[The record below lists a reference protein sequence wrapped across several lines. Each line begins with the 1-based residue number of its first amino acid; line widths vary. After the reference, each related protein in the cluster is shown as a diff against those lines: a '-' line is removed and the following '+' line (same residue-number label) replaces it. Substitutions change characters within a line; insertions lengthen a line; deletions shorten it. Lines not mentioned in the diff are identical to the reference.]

1 MTATRSGACV
11 IVLLS
16 FCLRGGYAPAAPLA
30 GADLS
35 SLPRL
40 EAAGAVYRIDGVARD
55 PLAIFHDAGYRL
67 VRLRLWHSPADSL
80 DRLPTV
86 VAFAQ
91 RVRAAGFEILL
102 DLHYSDTWADPGRQ
116 DPPAAWVGLSE
127 AALADSVRSYTA
139 GVVRAFRG
147 AGVMPERIQLGNE
160 IDNGLLWDQGRVGAE
175 GTRWDTPAQWSR
187 LAALLVAAA
196 AGVRDAAPAGSPPRI
211 VLHVA
216 SGGDTAVCRR
226 FFEQMVAARVPFDEI
241 GVSFY
246 PWWHGTLERLAA
258 NLADLARRFGKPVM
272 VAETSYPWTL
282 GWADGVHNL
291 MGLESQLHAGYPATP
306 EGQRRFL
313 ADLLEV
319 VAGVPDGLGAA
330 VITWE
335 PAWTAVKGST
345 GSPVENLALF
355 DFDGE
360 ALPGLTFPVGVR

>member
-1 MTATRSGACV
+1 MTRVCA
-11 IVLLS
+11 IILVLGSLCPS
-16 FCLRGGYAPAAPLA
+16 NASPAPLV

-40 EAAGAVYRIDGVARD
+40 EADGAVYRVDGVARD

-67 VRLRLWHSPADSL
+67 VRLRLWHAPADSL
-80 DRLPTV
+80 DRLPAV
-86 VAFAQ
+86 VAFA
-91 RVRAAGFEILL
+91 RRIRAAGFEILL

-127 AALADSVRSYTA
+127 TALADSVRSYTTD
-139 GVVRAFRG
+139 VVRAFRG
-147 AGVMPERIQLGNE
+147 AGVLPERIQLGNE
-160 IDNGLLWDQGRVGAE
+160 IDNGLLWDLGRVDGA
-175 GTRWDTPAQWSR
+175 WDTPEQWSR

-196 AGVRDAAPAGSPPRI
+196 AGVSDAAPADSVPRI

-216 SGGDTAVCRR
+216 DGGDAAGCQRL
-226 FFEQMVAARVPFDEI
+226 FERMVAARVPFDEI

-246 PWWHGTLERLAA
+246 PWWHGTLEQLAA
-258 NLADLARRFGKPVM
+258 NLTGLARRFEKPVM

-282 GWADGVHNL
+282 GWADDAHNV

-313 ADLLEV
+313 ADLREV
-319 VAGVPDGLGAA
+319 VAGIPDGLGAA
-330 VITWE
+330 VIVWE
-335 PAWTAVKGST
+335 PAWTAVKGSA

-355 DFDGE
+355 DFEGD
-360 ALPGLTFPVGVR
+360 ALPGLSYTSGAR

>member
-1 MTATRSGACV
+1 LKRVIATV
-11 IVLLS
+11 FLLG
-16 FCLRGGYAPAAPLA
+16 CLRAGSGFAAPLA

-40 EAAGAVYRIDGVARD
+40 EAAGAVYRVDGVARD

-67 VRLRLWHSPADSL
+67 VRLRLWHTPADSL
-80 DRLPTV
+80 DRLPAV
-86 VAFAQ
+86 IAFAQ
-91 RVRAAGFEILL
+91 RVRAAGFGVLL

-116 DPPAAWVGLSE
+116 DPPAAWVGLPE

-139 GVVRAFRG
+139 GVVRAFRDAG
-147 AGVMPERIQLGNE
+147 ALPQRIQLGNE
-160 IDNGLLWDQGRVGAE
+160 IDSGLLWDLGRVGGA
-175 GTRWDTPAQWSR
+175 WDTQEQWSR

-196 AGVRDAAPAGSPPRI
+196 SGVRDAAPADSLPRI

-216 SGGDTAVCRR
+216 DGGNAAGCRR
-226 FFEQMVAARVPFDEI
+226 FFERMVAARVPFDEI

-282 GWADGVHNL
+282 GWADDAHNL
-291 MGLESQLHAGYPATP
+291 MGLETQLHAGYPATP

-313 ADLLEV
+313 KDLTEV
-319 VAGVPDGLGAA
+319 VAEIPDGLGAA
-330 VITWE
+330 VIVWE
-335 PAWTAVKGST
+335 PAWTAVPGSA

-355 DFDGE
+355 DFDGD
-360 ALPGLTFPVGVR
+360 ALPGLLLPAGAR